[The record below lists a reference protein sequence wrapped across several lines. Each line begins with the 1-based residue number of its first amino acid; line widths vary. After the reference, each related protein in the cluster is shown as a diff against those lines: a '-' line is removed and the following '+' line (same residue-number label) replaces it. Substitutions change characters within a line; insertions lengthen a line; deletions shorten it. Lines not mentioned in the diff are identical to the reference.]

1 MTLIR
6 FLAGCLLALSL
17 PVLAQPTPLPLPA
30 VTNGVANSLSEPAA
44 PSLNALHPLQLTT
57 QVGSMTPVDLRD
69 ESTAIATID
78 LTVPQRD
85 IWQRIRNG
93 FAMPDI
99 DDPLVAR
106 HQAWYLNRPAT
117 LKISLNRSRRYLFH
131 IVEEL
136 EKRGMPTELALLP
149 VIESSFNPQA
159 HSPARALGMWQ
170 FIPSTGKNYNLK
182 QNWWLDERR
191 DILASTSA
199 ALEYLQNIYEMNGDW
214 HVALASYNWGE
225 GAVARAMAKNQA
237 QGLPTDYLSLRMP
250 AETRGYVPKLQAV
263 KNIIANPKLFQFD
276 LDPIPNEPY
285 FGTVGVDS
293 NLDVDIAAQLAEI
306 SLTEFIAL
314 NPAYHRPMIP
324 GANDNPL
331 VIPADKV
338 QTFLANLQR
347 HEEANHPLSNWTT
360 YTLKPKET
368 IDTVAKRLG
377 ISGTRLRQLNSI
389 TKKTK
394 VNSGMVL
401 LLPGKNVIAA
411 DKLAAAIPTV
421 PDTSPRAKKSGKS
434 EPLKSIRDGHKKG
447 SSKSGAAKKASSTL
461 RAKAVA
467 KAAKTPQTK
476 AHKNTKRASH

>member
-6 FLAGCLLALSL
+6 LLAAGLLAVSL
-17 PVLAQPTPLPLPA
+17 HAYAQPSPEPVLATPERIADPLRDVMP
-30 VTNGVANSLSEPAA
+30 
-44 PSLNALHPLQLTT
+44 PSLNALHPLHLTP
-57 QVGSMTPVDLRD
+57 QIKPLEDLRD
-69 ESTAIATID
+69 ESSEIATID
-78 LTVPQRD
+78 LTAPQRD

-191 DILASTSA
+191 DILASTTA
-199 ALEYLQNIYEMNGDW
+199 ALGYLQTIYEMNGDW

-250 AETRGYVPKLQAV
+250 AETRNYVPKLQAV
-263 KNIIANPKLFQFD
+263 KNIIANPMLFQFD

-285 FGTVGVDS
+285 FGTVDVDG
-293 NLDVDIAAQLAEI
+293 DVDLDIAAQLAEI

-324 GANDNPL
+324 GAKDSPL
-331 VIPADKV
+331 VVPADKV
-338 QTFLANLQR
+338 QTFMANLQR
-347 HEEANHPLSNWTT
+347 YEEAKRPLSNWST
-360 YTLKPKET
+360 YTLKPKES

-377 ISGTRLRQLNSI
+377 INAARLRQINSI

-394 VNSGMVL
+394 IHAGLVL
-401 LLPGKNVIAA
+401 LLPGKNVISA
-411 DKLAAAIPTV
+411 DKLAGVIPSV
-421 PDTSPRAKKSGKS
+421 PDTSPRVKKPGKS
-434 EPLKSIRDGHKKG
+434 EPLKSIRESRRAKPVKSSAIKK
-447 SSKSGAAKKASSTL
+447 AVNNANKKAS
-461 RAKAVA
+461 AKARKPAPA
-467 KAAKTPQTK
+467 KANK
-476 AHKNTKRASH
+476 